1 MFQKYAALIIS
12 LLLIGLFVLAY
23 AVLTTRH
30 NETVVLPTQYAVRII
45 PNVVYGP
52 MPDEVLDECLPVGA
66 AVARPGLILI
76 HGGGWFEGD
85 KSQFAQECSSYA
97 VRGFVTV
104 STNYRLTTG
113 GYLWPD
119 QIGDAQL
126 AVRFL
131 RAHAVL
137 LNLDPARICSFGGSA
152 GSQLALLLDM
162 SKSIHTSDVA
172 YLYPNISPAVN
183 CAVDQFGPSDLVHL
197 YDEPH
202 TGRIDI
208 QPLLN
213 EQIPTSDP
221 MIYAD
226 ASPVDQVTTQTGP
239 VLITQGTEDTV
250 VLPDQSIELWAALQK
265 ANISGCYISYN
276 GGHSYSGLTQARINA
291 IQQQIADWLISVE
304 SP

>member
-1 MFQKYAALIIS
+1 MFQKYAALIS
-12 LLLIGLFVLAY
+12 LLLIGLFVLVY
-23 AVLTTRH
+23 AVLTTLY
-30 NETVVLPTQYAVRII
+30 NENVVLPTQYAVRII

-76 HGGGWFEGD
+76 HGGGWFGGD

-97 VRGFVTV
+97 ARGFVTV

-113 GYLWPD
+113 GYRWPD

-152 GSQLALLLDM
+152 GSQLALLLDT
-162 SKSIHTSDVA
+162 SKSIHASDVA

-183 CAVDQFGPSDLVHL
+183 CAVDQFGPSDLVRL

-213 EQIPTSDP
+213 GQTPTSDP

-239 VLITQGTEDTV
+239 VLITQGTEDNV